1 MKRFLALSTG
11 ASFNRRLQILQTYKC
26 LPKSAFGHSALPKDY
41 RENGNVSCHSRNAKK
56 KKTKTK
62 KSTSMIDDMDH
73 S

>member
-11 ASFNRRLQILQTYKC
+11 DSFNRRLEILLTYKC
-26 LPKSAFGHSALPKDY
+26 LPKSAFGHSVLPKEY

-56 KKTKTK
+56 KTHK